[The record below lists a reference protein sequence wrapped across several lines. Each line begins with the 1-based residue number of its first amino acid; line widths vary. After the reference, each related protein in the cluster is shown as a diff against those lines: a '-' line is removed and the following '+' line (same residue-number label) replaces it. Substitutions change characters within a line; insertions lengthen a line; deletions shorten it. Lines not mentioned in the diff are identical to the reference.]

1 MNRQLKKN
9 RNIILLLFAISIIPF
24 LIAWYLSEK
33 PEWFEA
39 TTNRG
44 ELIVPI
50 ITTEI
55 DDFIGWDD
63 FSQQNLKELPGHWVL
78 INVVTKA
85 PCDEV
90 CLKPLFQTKQL
101 RLMMNKDL
109 TRIRRAVL
117 FLTDVDAKSLNHW
130 WDQDQRILRLKVK
143 PELAQKIQTLLGKQ
157 AENGWMLMM
166 DPLGNLM
173 MKYRPGFDPYDVKKD
188 LGKLL
193 RISQIG

>member
-1 MNRQLKKN
+1 MDKQLNKNRQ
-9 RNIILLLFAISIIPF
+9 IILLLFAISIIPF

-33 PEWFEA
+33 PEWFKA
-39 TTNRG
+39 STNRG

-50 ITTEI
+50 VTTELS
-55 DDFIGWDD
+55 DFIGWDD
-63 FSQQNLKELPGHWVL
+63 FSQQNLKELAGHWVL

-85 PCDEV
+85 PCEEA
-90 CLKPLFQTKQL
+90 CLKPLYQTKQL

-117 FLTDVDAKSLNHW
+117 FLTDVDAESLKHW
-130 WDQDQRILRLKVK
+130 WEQDPRILRLKAK
-143 PELAQKIQTLLGKQ
+143 PVLAEKIRTLIGQ
-157 AENGWMLMM
+157 AAENGWLLMM

-173 MKYRPGFDPYDVKKD
+173 MKYRPGFDPYDVKRD
-188 LGKLL
+188 LSKLL